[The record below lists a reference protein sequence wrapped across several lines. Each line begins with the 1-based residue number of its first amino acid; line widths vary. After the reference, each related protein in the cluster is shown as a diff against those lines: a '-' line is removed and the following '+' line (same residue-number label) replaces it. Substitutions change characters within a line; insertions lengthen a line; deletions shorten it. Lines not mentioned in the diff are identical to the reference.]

1 MSNDFL
7 PIGSLVKAKIQFTH
21 AETGESLEPQT
32 RPLLVL
38 RDYGDG
44 AVKVATIT
52 SRIDKKHVEKYGHIM
67 ENSLDYG
74 LTKKSAVLCTRAN
87 MGILARENLSEPF
100 GRLPFEEVKQVLQKA
115 EQLNKKEHGLA
126 YKLKSELER

>member
-1 MSNDFL
+1 MSSSFL
-7 PIGSLVKAKIQFTH
+7 PIGSLVSAKIQFTH
-21 AETGESLEPQT
+21 AETGESLPSQK

-52 SRIDKKHVEKYGHIM
+52 SRIEKGHVKEYGHII
-67 ENSLDYG
+67 EKSLDYG
-74 LTKKSAVLCTRAN
+74 LAKKSAVLCTRAN

-100 GRLPFEEVKQVLQKA
+100 GRLPFEEVKKVLEKS
-115 EQLNKKEHGLA
+115 EKLNKKEHGLA
-126 YKLKSELER
+126 YNLKSELER